1 MKNHQFA
8 ESTDVLFGQ
17 GSFDGMIGVNRPQN
31 TQNSYPRPDRPWYDL
46 VSGDFNHRK
55 HLKRTSF
62 HVYSLYTHY

>member
-31 TQNSYPRPDRPWYDL
+31 TQNSVPRPDRPWYDL

-55 HLKRTSF
+55 RLKRTSF